1 MNKLVLLRHGQS
13 TWNKENRFTGWHGV
27 DLSEHGRAVHTK
39 RRIHRGRLIELN
51 VETAAMPD
59 GNRLDLEIVRHPGGA
74 AVVAVN
80 ECGEV
85 CLLRQFRHA
94 VGEAR
99 LWELPA
105 GCIDASDESP
115 LATAT
120 RELRE
125 EAGVAAGKWRALG
138 TLLPSPGFCDERL
151 HLFLAGSL
159 THVGSSQQDDE
170 HIEIHWLPF
179 ENALTMAASGEITDA
194 KTVVG
199 LFRAKDFLEEPA

>member
-1 MNKLVLLRHGQS
+1 VQ
-13 TWNKENRFTGWHGV
+13 
-27 DLSEHGRAVHTK
+27 AK
-39 RRIHRGRLIELN
+39 RRIHKGRLVDLN

-59 GNRLDLEIVRHPGGA
+59 GSYLDLEIVRHPGGA
-74 AVVAVN
+74 AIVAIN
-80 ECGEV
+80 ERGEV

-125 EAGVAAGKWRALG
+125 EAGVSAESWRTLG
-138 TLLPSPGFCDERL
+138 TLLSSPGFCDERL
-151 HLFLAGSL
+151 HLYLAGGL
-159 THVGSSQQDDE
+159 THVGSSQHDDE
-170 HIEIHWLPF
+170 YIEIHWLPF
-179 ENALTMAASGEITDA
+179 ENALKMAAAGEITDA

-199 LFRAKDFLEEPA
+199 LFRAKGFVEESAGR